1 VAYQITR
8 RTAVIDFE
16 EEALAGAEVKCRL
29 DVPLGLF
36 LQIQEALIGER
47 IEEAFRTFADEI
59 VVGWAFE
66 DADGEPIPVSY
77 EGFSMLPFRVAVATV
92 TAWISG
98 VNEAPLA
105 S

>member
-1 VAYQITR
+1 MAYQITS
-8 RTAVIDFE
+8 RTVVIEFE
-16 EEALAGAEVKCRL
+16 EEALSGAQVKCKL

-36 LQIQEALIGER
+36 LQIQEALVGER

-59 VVGWAFE
+59 VVGWEFE
-66 DADGEPIPVSY
+66 DADGKPIPVSY

-92 TAWISG
+92 TSWISG
-98 VNEAPLA
+98 VNSAPL